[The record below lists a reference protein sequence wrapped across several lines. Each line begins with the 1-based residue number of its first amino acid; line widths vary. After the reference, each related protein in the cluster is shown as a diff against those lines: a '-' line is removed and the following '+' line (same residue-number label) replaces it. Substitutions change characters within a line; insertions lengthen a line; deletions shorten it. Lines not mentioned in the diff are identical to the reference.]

1 MKIDLYTYQMIG
13 LADENGKTYE
23 CEYGTYSK
31 ESRFIFNDRAGEVF
45 ERDGYRELFDILV
58 HEDLWKLK
66 QEPIKKMTLTE
77 LEKELGYRV
86 QIVDPEPEKK
96 EVSED
101 RRKDVDN
108 TIDVFR
114 RIFGIEL
121 DPNDYY

>member
-1 MKIDLYTYQMIG
+1 MYTYQMIG

-66 QEPIKKMTLTE
+66 QEPIKKMTLAE

-101 RRKDVDN
+101 KRKDVDN

-114 RIFGIEL
+114 RMFGIEL

>member
-1 MKIDLYTYQMIG
+1 MIG